1 MRRYDALARHERA
14 QHADSQI
21 KVFNLGIVLK
31 KNQSKNAHRVGNGG
45 EDMEYEVR
53 YPSPVGLLTMRAGEE
68 GITVLVLPEDKQAE
82 TLLAPPATPCQREDA
97 PPALARAARWLDAY
111 FAGRAPDPSDLPLAP
126 AGTPFQKTVWRALRD
141 IPFGRTVTYGQLAEL
156 LGTSP
161 RAVGGAVGRN
171 PISIVVPCHRVVGTD
186 GSLTGY
192 AGGLEAKRFLLAL
205 EGVPA

>member
-1 MRRYDALARHERA
+1 
-14 QHADSQI
+14 
-21 KVFNLGIVLK
+21 
-31 KNQSKNAHRVGNGG
+31 
-45 EDMEYEVR
+45 MEYELR
-53 YPSPVGLLTMRAGEE
+53 YPSPVGLLTLRAGEK
-68 GITVLVLPEDKQAE
+68 GIPVLVLPEDKQAE

-141 IPFGRTVTYGQLAEL
+141 IPCGRTVTYGQLAEQ

-192 AGGLEAKRFLLAL
+192 AGGIEAKRFLLAL
-205 EGVPA
+205 EGVPAQRDGRL